1 MVYEVRVQLL
11 EIYNEQLRD
20 LLDDR
25 RTAHKLDIR
34 TTERS
39 GLNVPGAKQVCCPAA
54 ELLHSLQ

>member
-1 MVYEVRVQLL
+1 MRVQLL